1 MNHKISIGVMISIVA
16 IACALTFILTS
27 FFSLQSFNAKVQ
39 DVKEKAAK
47 YDRLEALDT
56 YVRGSFYRKDIDE
69 DQLMDGVLKGYVAG
83 LGDPYSR
90 YLSAEEFDELV
101 TKEAG
106 LKSGI
111 GIYARL
117 NDDGNIEIRRVEE
130 NGPADE
136 AGLEEGDIITAVN
149 GELVTEIGYDMA
161 VENIRGEEGSDVQ
174 ITFIRNGL
182 ERKINITRRYY
193 DSSTVFYQML
203 DGQIGYI
210 RITNF
215 RENTAEQFQQ
225 ALDEMLGSGARYLLF
240 DVRSNTGGLLKSLE
254 KMLDPLLP
262 EGVIA
267 TATYQDGKTE
277 TVIYSDA
284 AELDIPMAVLVDGA
298 TASAAELFAASLRDF
313 GKAKLVG
320 TTTYGKGVMQTT
332 KRMEDGGGL
341 TLTVA
346 TYQTTVSECYHG
358 VGLKPD
364 QEVEPGENVDPF
376 DADREQDPQLAAGI
390 DMLLGWEETHD

>member
-56 YVRGSFYRKDIDE
+56 YVRARFYQKDIDE
-69 DQLMDGVLKGYVAG
+69 EQLMDGMLKGYVAG

-111 GIYARL
+111 GIYAVL
-117 NDDGNIEIRRVEE
+117 NDDGNIRITRIEE
-130 NGPADE
+130 DGPADE
-136 AGLEEGDIITAVN
+136 AGIEPGDIITAVN
-149 GELVTEIGYDMA
+149 GEPVTELGYSDA
-161 VENIRGEEGSDVQ
+161 VENLRGEEGTDVQ
-174 ITFIRNGL
+174 ITFLRNGL

-193 DSSTVFYQML
+193 DVRTVFYQML

-240 DVRSNTGGLLKSLE
+240 DVRGNTGGLLKSLE

-277 TVIYSDA
+277 TAIYSDA
-284 AELDIPMAVLVDGA
+284 SETDLPMAVLVDGGS
-298 TASAAELFAASLRDF
+298 ASAAELFAASLRDF

-320 TTTYGKGVMQTT
+320 TTTFGKGVMQTT
-332 KRMEDGGGL
+332 QRLEDGGGL

-358 VGLKPD
+358 VGLTPD
-364 QEVEPGENVDPF
+364 LEVEPGENVDPYEI
-376 DADREQDPQLAAGI
+376 DRETDPQLAAGI
-390 DMLLGWEETHD
+390 DLLLGWEETHD